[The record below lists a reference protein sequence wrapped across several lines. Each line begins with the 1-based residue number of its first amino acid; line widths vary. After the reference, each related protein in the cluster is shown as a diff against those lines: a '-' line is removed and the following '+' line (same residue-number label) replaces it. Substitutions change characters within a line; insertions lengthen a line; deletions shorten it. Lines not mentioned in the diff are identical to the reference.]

1 MDNIKDFGRNSFVTH
16 TTGLIERIKKMS
28 DPEYKCLTCDKEFI
42 EDELY
47 QCPRCNEYL
56 CPLCG
61 GEVSTIQEYD
71 EAMKA
76 NG

>member
-1 MDNIKDFGRNSFVTH
+1 M
-16 TTGLIERIKKMS
+16 EA
-28 DPEYKCLTCDKEFI
+28 EYKCLNCDKTFV

-56 CPLCG
+56 CPICG
-61 GEVSTIQEYD
+61 GEVSTIQEYN

-76 NG
+76 NAE